1 MTEMF
6 PDHVELEVEKRRGRI
21 LIVDDQP
28 LMIRVIHQIFADE
41 HELFMATS
49 GEQALEFC
57 QNNLPDLVLL
67 DVVMPGMDGLET
79 CRRLKKDERT
89 ASIPVIFVTGQT
101 TEEEENECWDA
112 GCVDF
117 VNKPVNARTLLK
129 RVRSHLTLKFQSD
142 LLRRLAMLDGL
153 TKLANRR
160 YFDQFL
166 SQEWRR
172 CKRAGKPLSLVLLD
186 IDHFK
191 SYNDSLG
198 HQQGDDSLR
207 MVASAIAR
215 KAHRPAD
222 LAARYGGEEF
232 AVILPETDLPGAV
245 NIGEQIEQSVREL
258 QIEHPSSPVCNVLT
272 VSIGVASMVPVESS
286 NPELLIKVA
295 DQHLYLAKNR
305 GRGQVCAED
314 NTSS

>member
-1 MTEMF
+1 MTETA
-6 PDHVELEVEKRRGRI
+6 PDPVELEVEKRRGRI

-49 GEQALEFC
+49 GQQALEFC
-57 QNNLPDLVLL
+57 QNNPPDLVLL

-79 CRRLKKDERT
+79 CRRLKQDERT

-101 TEEEENECWDA
+101 TEDEENECWDA

-117 VNKPVNARTLLK
+117 VNKPVNARTLVK

-142 LLRRLAMLDGL
+142 LLRRMAMLDGL

-160 YFDQFL
+160 YFDQHL

-172 CKRAGKPLSLVLLD
+172 CKRAGKPLSLIMLD

-191 SYNDSLG
+191 KYNDSLG

-207 MVASAIAR
+207 MVASAIG
-215 KAHRPAD
+215 KTAHRPAD
-222 LAARYGGEEF
+222 LVARYGGEEF
-232 AVILPETDLPGAV
+232 VVILPETDLAGAA
-245 NIGEQIEQSVREL
+245 NIGELIEESVRDL
-258 QIEHPSSPVCNVLT
+258 QIQHPTSPVSSVLT
-272 VSIGVASMVPVESS
+272 VSIGVASVIPGESNS
-286 NPELLIKVA
+286 PELLIQAA
-295 DQHLYLAKNR
+295 DQHLYLAKKR
-305 GRGQVCAED
+305 GRGQVCAG
-314 NTSS
+314 NNLPC